1 MEPPARAAQDLTP
14 ERPSATSRLRITAYV
29 VILTAITF
37 TQAPG
42 RIVADTKFDL
52 SADPWAFLA
61 RALNMWDA
69 QGGFGQVQ
77 NQATGY
83 LWPMGPFYG
92 LGQLAHLPE
101 WVIQRL
107 WWALLLNLAFLGV
120 LTLARELRLGR
131 PWAQVAGA
139 AAYVLTPRVMTILG
153 ANSVELWPTAV
164 APWVLLAVIRA
175 SGTTTTK
182 DLVRWCA
189 IAALAVACAGG
200 VNATAVSAV
209 LVPGVVFLMTRTGVR
224 RFAVLGLW
232 GVLTVIAT
240 LWWTIPLV
248 LQGRYIPP
256 FLDYIETAAVT
267 ASTTGLLP
275 TLLGT
280 SDWVA
285 YADPI
290 YYPAGQSLHT
300 TPYLVLD
307 AAAVVAIGLAGL
319 AGLGRARRHPESRFL
334 IGCVLAGAVLVGIG
348 YTGALAGWGAE
359 ARQDLVD
366 GALAAVRNSHKYDA
380 VLRLGLAA
388 GVVLTVETILFRAG
402 LARAGTSDA
411 GTSGAGT
418 SGAGASGTK
427 AAEWLRKVF
436 VVAVVASLAG
446 LAVPWVRGQVPP
458 PGSIENVP
466 GFWTEA
472 ADYLSE
478 TDDGGVTLVA
488 PAARFGDYLWGSTH
502 DEVLQPYADSRWA
515 VRGVVPLAEPG
526 NVVWLDRVTEELE
539 RGTPSQDLAPM
550 LAKAGVTRLL
560 IRNDLHWGTTGAP
573 PPSLVH
579 ATLAG
584 SPGLTREASF
594 GSEFGNSTYHR
605 ENGTRVLVDGGLAG
619 EYAPIEIYEVDDAA
633 SGGTV
638 IPAKTT
644 VMGDPGEPA
653 SGAQAVLT
661 ADDTRTPD
669 ADDNDEKAD
678 VILTDGQRRRTT
690 IFSGVRAN
698 SSATRTAEEGVDS
711 DKPESFH
718 RYLEDQ
724 ERWQST
730 VVWRGVETVEASSS
744 AATPADVPVDR
755 GSAPS
760 AALDGDPDTA
770 WRTET
775 GWGRGPEGS
784 WLRVRFE
791 DEVDLGKVTIS
802 IPANAVG
809 VERLELVAG
818 AQMRKVYAPLPGEE
832 ATYDLTGFS
841 ARNLTVTARGA
852 TAESPWGISELDID
866 GVTPQRLVALPEPPA
881 DATIRKIR
889 LSRDNDRS
897 GCIEGQ
903 EDVLYCEPFLAHT
916 GDDGDDLDRLVTLT
930 RGQSFDVSGT
940 VSLRRDHA
948 YAEAAGSLAGV
959 DISAPSS
966 GDIARSAL
974 AMADGDDGTSWRA
987 PSTGEAAVTLGLPE
1001 KERIRSL
1008 RLVVEEA
1015 AAVSIPTEVEI
1026 TDLRRPKRTVT
1037 REVGEDG
1044 DVEVPSG
1051 WRTDRLRI
1059 RITETD
1065 AAYDQPSS
1073 MADATELPAGISELQ
1088 VNGEP
1093 LGDGR
1098 IRASC
1103 AEGPR
1108 IKVGDRLVRTSVQ
1121 ASLSDLLRGAEV
1133 PLAVCGSAPINLAV
1147 GENTLLAD
1155 PGPDD
1160 ALRIDSLELSSD
1172 AIAPAEPPV
1181 AVEVERDERDTAVSA
1196 TVPAAAYDRIL
1207 VLPQNIN
1214 PGATATL
1221 DGKVLQ
1227 AQRVD
1232 GWQQGWVVPAGA
1244 GGEVRLGFAPEETYR
1259 AGLLAGAAGAVLVLA
1274 LALATSWRRRG
1285 ATPTLE
1291 LFPTAASWRWYD
1303 AGVLAIVAG
1312 LLAGWWGALAAVV
1325 AWALPRLTGR
1335 SPGVVRLLA
1344 AGSGAALLAGA
1355 LVVEILPSV
1364 WDQTWDPPA
1373 WTAQALSLAA
1383 VVLAAAAA
1391 SAGPSA
1397 PAEGTARADRTARRL
1412 RNGRQPRSRI
1422 TRRSKKR

>member
-1 MEPPARAAQDLTP
+1 MEPPARHAQDL
-14 ERPSATSRLRITAYV
+14 RPDPPDPTSRLRITAYV
-29 VILTAITF
+29 AILTAITF

-52 SADPWAFLA
+52 SADPWAFLT
-61 RALNMWDA
+61 RALSMWDA
-69 QGGFGQVQ
+69 QGAFGQVQ
-77 NQATGY
+77 NQAIGY
-83 LWPMGPFYG
+83 VWPMGPFYG
-92 LGQLAHLPE
+92 LGQLAQLPE

-107 WWALLLNLAFLGV
+107 WWALLLNLAFFGV

-182 DLVRWCA
+182 DLLRWCA

-209 LVPGVVFLMTRTGVR
+209 LVPGIVFLLTRTGWR

-232 GVLTVIAT
+232 GALTVVAT

-285 YADPI
+285 YADPV

-300 TPYLVLD
+300 TPYLILD

-319 AGLGRARRHPESRFL
+319 AGLGRTRRHPESRFL

-388 GVVLTVETILFRAG
+388 GVVLTVETILFRSG
-402 LARAGTSDA
+402 LARADATSA
-411 GTSGAGT
+411 TEA
-418 SGAGASGTK
+418 APGTK

-466 GFWTEA
+466 GFWTDA

-478 TDDGGVTLVA
+478 TDDGGVTLVV

-502 DEVLQPYADSRWA
+502 DEVLQPYARSRWA

-539 RGTPSQDLAPM
+539 RGTPSAKLAPM

-560 IRNDLHWGTTGAP
+560 VRNDLHWGTTGAP

-579 ATLAG
+579 ATLDRSA
-584 SPGLTREASF
+584 GLTRTKTF
-594 GSEFGNSTYHR
+594 GSEFGNTTYHR

-619 EYAPIEIYEVDDAA
+619 EYAPIEIYDVEDARPGA
-633 SGGTV
+633 SL
-638 IPAKTT
+638 IPARTT

-653 SGAQAVLT
+653 SGASAVLT
-661 ADDTRTPD
+661 ADDTRSAGSAPE
-669 ADDNDEKAD
+669 EKAD

-698 SSATRTAEEGVDS
+698 SSSTRTAEEGVDS

-730 VVWRGVETVEASSS
+730 MVWRGVEAVEASSS
-744 AATPADVPVDR
+744 AATASEVPVDR
-755 GSAPS
+755 GEAPS
-760 AALDGDPDTA
+760 AAFDGAPSTS

-775 GWGRGPEGS
+775 GWGHAPEGA

-791 DEVDLGKVTIS
+791 HETDLGKVTVS
-802 IPANAVG
+802 IPKNVVG

-818 AQMRKVYAPLPGEE
+818 AQMRKVYAPQPGEE

-852 TAESPWGISELDID
+852 TAHGPWGISELDIE
-866 GVTPQRLVALPEPPA
+866 GVDPQRLVALPEPPA
-881 DATIRKIR
+881 DAAIRKIR
-889 LSRDNDRS
+889 LSRDADRN
-897 GCIEGQ
+897 GCIEAASAQGADQ
-903 EDVLYCEPFLAHT
+903 RGVLYCEPFLASA

-930 RGQSFDVSGT
+930 GAEAFGVAGT
-940 VSLRRDHA
+940 ASLRRDDA
-948 YAEAAGSLAGV
+948 YAAAAGALAGV
-959 DISAPSS
+959 DIDAPSS
-966 GDIARSAL
+966 GDIAQSAL

-987 PSTGEAAVTLGLPE
+987 PSTGEAAVTLQLPE
-1001 KERIRSL
+1001 RRRLRSL
-1008 RLVVEEA
+1008 QLEVGEA
-1015 AAVSIPTEVEI
+1015 APVSIPTEVEI
-1026 TDLRRPKRTVT
+1026 TDLRRPKRTIT
-1037 REVGEDG
+1037 REVDTDGE
-1044 DVEVPSG
+1044 VELPDG

-1059 RITETD
+1059 RITDAD

-1073 MADATELPAGISELQ
+1073 KADATEVPVGISELR
-1088 VNGEP
+1088 VDGEP

-1098 IRASC
+1098 LRASC
-1103 AEGPR
+1103 ADGPR
-1108 IKVGDRLVRTSVQ
+1108 IQVGDRTVRTSLR
-1121 ASLSDLLRGAEV
+1121 ASLSDLLRGAAV
-1133 PLAVCGSAPINLAV
+1133 PLQICGSDPVELTA
-1147 GENTLLAD
+1147 GENTLVAD
-1155 PGPDD
+1155 PGTDD
-1160 ALRIDSLELSSD
+1160 ALRVDSLELS
-1172 AIAPAEPPV
+1172 AQTIAPAEPPE
-1181 AVEVERDERDTAVSA
+1181 AVEVERDERDAAVSA
-1196 TVPAAAYDRIL
+1196 NVSATTYDRVL

-1221 DGKVLQ
+1221 DGTPLQ
-1227 AQRVD
+1227 PQRVD
-1232 GWQQGWVVPAGA
+1232 GWQQGWVVPAGD
-1244 GGEVRLGFAPEETYR
+1244 GGEVRLGFEPEHTYR
-1259 AGLLAGAAGAVLVLA
+1259 LGLLAGAGGAVLVLA
-1274 LALATSWRRRG
+1274 LALVTTWRRRST
-1285 ATPTLE
+1285 APRLE
-1291 LFPTAASWRWYD
+1291 LFPEAAPWRWYD
-1303 AGVLAIVAG
+1303 AGVLAVVAG

-1325 AWALPRLTGR
+1325 AWGLSRLTGGG
-1335 SPGVVRLLA
+1335 PGITRLLA

-1355 LVVEILPSV
+1355 LAVEILPAV
-1364 WDQTWDPPA
+1364 WDLPWHAPS

-1391 SAGPSA
+1391 SAGPRER
-1397 PAEGTARADRTARRL
+1397 AEETGSSLRRP
-1412 RNGRQPRSRI
+1412 RNGRQLRRRI
-1422 TRRSKKR
+1422 TRRSKKM

>member
-1 MEPPARAAQDLTP
+1 VEPPARAAQDLTP
-14 ERPSATSRLRITAYV
+14 EPPSATSPLRITAYV
-29 VILTAITF
+29 AILTAITF

-61 RALNMWDA
+61 RAMHMWDA
-69 QGGFGQVQ
+69 QGAFGQVQ
-77 NQATGY
+77 NQAIGY
-83 LWPMGPFYG
+83 LWPMGPIYG
-92 LGQLAHLPE
+92 LGQLAQLPE

-120 LTLARELRLGR
+120 LAVARELRLGR

-139 AAYVLTPRVMTILG
+139 AAYVLTPRAMTILG

-182 DLVRWCA
+182 DLLRWCA
-189 IAALAVACAGG
+189 LAALAVTCAGG
-200 VNATAVSAV
+200 VNATAVSAA
-209 LVPGVVFLMTRTGVR
+209 LVPGVIYLLTRTGAR
-224 RFAVLGLW
+224 RFAVLVLW
-232 GVLTVIAT
+232 GVLTILAT
-240 LWWTIPLV
+240 LWWTIPLL

-290 YYPAGQSLHT
+290 YYPAGQLLHA

-319 AGLGRARRHPESRFL
+319 AGVGRGRRHPESRFL

-348 YTGALAGWGAE
+348 YTGALSGWGAE
-359 ARQDLVD
+359 SRQDLVD

-402 LARAGTSDA
+402 LARA
-411 GTSGAGT
+411 SGA
-418 SGAGASGTK
+418 STK
-427 AAEWLRKVF
+427 AAQWLRTVF
-436 VVAVVASLAG
+436 VIAVVAALAG

-458 PGSIENVP
+458 PGSIEDVP
-466 GFWTEA
+466 GFWTDA
-472 ADYLSE
+472 ADHLSE
-478 TDDGGVTLVA
+478 NDDGGVTLVL

-539 RGTPSQDLAPM
+539 RGALSADLAPM

-560 IRNDLHWGTTGAP
+560 VRNDLHWGTTGAP

-579 ATLAG
+579 ATLDQ

-594 GSEFGNSTYHR
+594 GSEFGNTTYHR
-605 ENGTRVLVDGGLAG
+605 EKGTRVLVDGGLAG
-619 EYAPIEIYEVDDAA
+619 EYPPIEIYRVDDAA
-633 SGGTV
+633 PGATL
-638 IPAKTT
+638 IPARTT

-661 ADDTRTPD
+661 ADDNRSAVDGATER
-669 ADDNDEKAD
+669 AD

-698 SSATRTAEEGVDS
+698 SSSTRTVEEGVDS
-711 DKPESFH
+711 DQPQSFH

-730 VVWRGVETVEASSS
+730 MVWRGVEAVEASSS

-755 GSAPS
+755 GHAPS
-760 AALDGDPDTA
+760 AALDGDPDTE

-775 GWGRGPEGS
+775 GWGLEPEGA

-791 DEVDLGKVTIS
+791 DEIDLGKVTIRLPDDV
-802 IPANAVG
+802 IG

-841 ARNLTVTARGA
+841 ARNLTITARGA
-852 TAESPWGISELDID
+852 TAYGPWGISELDIE
-866 GVTPQRLVALPEPPA
+866 GVEAQRLVALPEPPQ

-889 LSRDNDRS
+889 LSRDTDRS
-897 GCIEGQ
+897 GCIDQAG
-903 EDVLYCEPFLAHT
+903 VLYCEPFLAGT
-916 GDDGDDLDRLVTLT
+916 GDDGDNLDRLVTLT
-930 RGQSFDVSGT
+930 RGQSFDVTGT

-948 YAEAAGSLAGV
+948 YAAAAADLAGI
-959 DISAPSS
+959 DITAPSR
-966 GDIARSAL
+966 GDIAQSAL

-987 PSTGEAAVTLGLPE
+987 PSTGPATVTVGLPE
-1001 KERIRSL
+1001 RQRIRSL
-1008 RLVVEEA
+1008 RLVVAEA
-1015 AAVSIPTEVEI
+1015 APVSIPTEVEI
-1026 TDLRRPKRTVT
+1026 TDLRRPRKRTVT
-1037 REVGEDG
+1037 REVDANG
-1044 DVEVPSG
+1044 DVAVPAG

-1065 AAYDQPSS
+1065 PAYDQPSS
-1073 MADATELPAGISELQ
+1073 LADATELPAGISELQ
-1088 VNGEP
+1088 VNGRP

-1098 IRASC
+1098 LRAGC
-1103 AEGPR
+1103 AEGPGIR
-1108 IKVGDRLVRTSVQ
+1108 VGDRLLRTSVNG
-1121 ASLSDLLRGAEV
+1121 SLSDLLRGREV
-1133 PLAVCGSAPINLAV
+1133 GVKVCGTAPLTLAA
-1147 GENTLLAD
+1147 GENTLFAS
-1155 PGPDD
+1155 PVG
-1160 ALRIDSLELSSD
+1160 ALRFDSLELSAD
-1172 AIAPAEPPV
+1172 VIADAEPPV
-1181 AVEVERDERDTAVSA
+1181 AVEVKRDERDAAVSA
-1196 TVPAAAYDRIL
+1196 TVSARTYDRVL

-1214 PGATATL
+1214 PGTTATL
-1221 DGKVLQ
+1221 DGTALR

-1232 GWQQGWVVPAGA
+1232 GWQQGWIVPAGA
-1244 GGEVRLGFAPEETYR
+1244 GGEVRFGFAPERTYR
-1259 AGLLAGAAGAVLVLA
+1259 AGLLAGAGGAVLVLA
-1274 LALATSWRRRG
+1274 LALVTSWRRRG
-1285 ATPTLE
+1285 TPPSLE
-1291 LFPTAASWRWYD
+1291 MFPEAAPWRWYD
-1303 AGVLAIVAG
+1303 LGLLALVAG

-1325 AWALPRLTGR
+1325 AWLLPRLTGR
-1335 SPGVVRLLA
+1335 RPGVVRLLGV
-1344 AGSGAALLAGA
+1344 GSGAALLAGA
-1355 LVVEILPSV
+1355 LAVEILPTT
-1364 WDQTWDPPA
+1364 WDLPWDPPA

-1383 VVLAAAAA
+1383 LVLVTASASAAPRSGDAAA
-1391 SAGPSA
+1391 
-1397 PAEGTARADRTARRL
+1397 RRDVPIPE
-1412 RNGRQPRSRI
+1412 GRQPRRRI
-1422 TRRSKKR
+1422 TLRSKRM

>member
-1 MEPPARAAQDLTP
+1 MEPPARAAQDVTP
-14 ERPSATSRLRITAYV
+14 GPVSPTPAASSSASATSKLRITAYV
-29 VILTAITF
+29 AILTAITF

-52 SADPWAFLA
+52 SADPWTFLA

-69 QGGFGQVQ
+69 QGAFGQVQ
-77 NQATGY
+77 NQAIGY

-92 LGQLAHLPE
+92 LGQLAQLPE
-101 WVIQRL
+101 WAIQRL

-120 LTLARELRLGR
+120 LAVARELQLGR

-153 ANSVELWPTAV
+153 ANSAELWPTAI

-189 IAALAVACAGG
+189 VAALAVACAGG

-209 LVPGVVFLMTRTGVR
+209 IVPGVVFLLTRTGAR
-224 RFAVLGLW
+224 RFAALVLW
-232 GVLTVIAT
+232 GVFTILAT

-267 ASTTGLLP
+267 SSTTGLLP

-285 YADPI
+285 YADPL
-290 YYPAGQSLHT
+290 YYPAGQSLHA
-300 TPYLVLD
+300 TPFLVLD

-319 AGLGRARRHPESRFL
+319 AGIGRARRHPETRFL

-388 GVVLTVETILFRAG
+388 GVVLAVETILFRAE
-402 LARAGTSDA
+402 LARASGTA
-411 GTSGAGT
+411 
-418 SGAGASGTK
+418 TK
-427 AAEWLRKVF
+427 AAQWLRTVF
-436 VVAVVASLAG
+436 VIAVVAALAG

-466 GFWTEA
+466 AFWTDA

-478 TDDGGVTLVA
+478 NDDGGVTLVV

-526 NVVWLDRVTEELE
+526 NVVWLDRVTEEIE
-539 RGTPSQDLAPM
+539 RGTPSADLAPM

-560 IRNDLHWGTTGAP
+560 VRNDLHWGTTGAP

-579 ATLAG
+579 ATLAQ

-594 GSEFGNSTYHR
+594 GTEFGNTTYHR
-605 ENGTRVLVDGGLAG
+605 EKGTRVLVDGGLAG
-619 EYAPIEIYEVDDAA
+619 EYPPIEIYEVDGATSD
-633 SGGTV
+633 GTL

-653 SGAQAVLT
+653 SGAPAVLT
-661 ADDTRTPD
+661 ADDTRSA
-669 ADDNDEKAD
+669 ADGSDERAD

-690 IFSGVRAN
+690 LFSGVRAN

-711 DKPESFH
+711 DQPESFH

-730 VVWRGVETVEASSS
+730 MVWRGVEAVEASSS
-744 AATPADVPVDR
+744 AATPEEVPVDR
-755 GSAPS
+755 GRAPS

-775 GWGRGPEGS
+775 GWDRTPEGA
-784 WLRVRFE
+784 WFRVRFE
-791 DEVDLGKVTIS
+791 DETDLGKVTITL
-802 IPANAVG
+802 PDNVVG

-818 AQMRKVYAPLPGEE
+818 AQMRKVYAPQPGEE

-841 ARNLTVTARGA
+841 ARNLTITARGA
-852 TAESPWGISELDID
+852 TAYGPWGISELDIE
-866 GVTPQRLVALPEPPA
+866 GVDAQRLVALPEPPE
-881 DATIRKIR
+881 DTTIRKIR
-889 LSRDNDRS
+889 LGRDTDRS
-897 GCIEGQ
+897 GCIDQGG
-903 EDVLYCEPFLAHT
+903 VLYCEPFLAAT
-916 GDDGDDLDRLVTLT
+916 GDDGDDLDRLITLT
-930 RGQSFDVSGT
+930 RGQSFDVTGT

-948 YAEAAGSLAGV
+948 YAAAAAALAGV
-959 DISAPSS
+959 DIAAPSS
-966 GDIARSAL
+966 GDIAQSAL

-987 PSTGEAAVTLGLPE
+987 PSTGPATVTLGLSE
-1001 KERIRSL
+1001 RQRIRSL
-1008 RLVVEEA
+1008 RLVVDEA
-1015 AAVSIPTEVEI
+1015 APVSIPTEVEI

-1037 REVGEDG
+1037 REVDSDG
-1044 DVEVPSG
+1044 DVAVPSG

-1073 MADATELPAGISELQ
+1073 MADATELPAGVSEVQ
-1088 VNGEP
+1088 VNGRP

-1098 IRASC
+1098 LRAGC
-1103 AEGPR
+1103 ADGPR
-1108 IKVGDRLVRTSVQ
+1108 IRVGERVLRTAVNG
-1121 ASLSDLLRGAEV
+1121 SLSDLLRGGEV
-1133 PLAVCGSAPINLAV
+1133 PLRVCGTAPINLAA

-1155 PGPDD
+1155 PVS
-1160 ALRIDSLELSSD
+1160 AMRVDSLELSAEVIAD
-1172 AIAPAEPPV
+1172 AESPE
-1181 AVEVERDERDTAVSA
+1181 AVEVERDERDAAVSA
-1196 TVPAAAYDRIL
+1196 TVSAEAYDRVL

-1214 PGATATL
+1214 TGATATL
-1221 DGKVLQ
+1221 DGKVLR

-1232 GWQQGWVVPAGA
+1232 GWQQGWIVPAGA
-1244 GGEVRLGFAPEETYR
+1244 GGEVRFGFAPEGTYR
-1259 AGLLAGAAGAVLVLA
+1259 AGLIAGAGGAALVLV

-1285 ATPTLE
+1285 TPPSLE
-1291 LFPTAASWRWYD
+1291 LFPVAAPWRWYD
-1303 AGVLAIVAG
+1303 GGLLVLVAG

-1325 AWALPRLTGR
+1325 AWLLPRLTGR
-1335 SPGVVRLLA
+1335 RPALVRLLA

-1355 LVVEILPSV
+1355 LAVEILPTA
-1364 WDQTWDPPA
+1364 WDLPWDPPA
-1373 WTAQALSLAA
+1373 WTAQALSLVAI
-1383 VVLAAAAA
+1383 VLVAAAA
-1391 SAGPSA
+1391 SVSPDSDAVSDAGSVS
-1397 PAEGTARADRTARRL
+1397 GSGSGRRFG
-1412 RNGRQPRSRI
+1412 RRQEGRQPRSRI
-1422 TRRSKKR
+1422 IRRSKKM

>member
-1 MEPPARAAQDLTP
+1 MEPPAGAPQDVTP
-14 ERPSATSRLRITAYV
+14 DPPSATSRLRIAAYV
-29 VILTAITF
+29 AILTAITF

-61 RALNMWDA
+61 RAMNMWDA
-69 QGGFGQVQ
+69 QGAFGQVQ
-77 NQATGY
+77 NQAIGY
-83 LWPMGPFYG
+83 LWPMGPFFG
-92 LGQLAHLPE
+92 LGQVAQLPE

-120 LTLARELRLGR
+120 LAVASELRLGR

-153 ANSVELWPTAV
+153 ANSVELWPTAI

-189 IAALAVACAGG
+189 VAAIAVACAGG

-209 LVPGVVFLMTRTGVR
+209 LVPGVIFLLTRTGAR
-224 RFAVLGLW
+224 RFAALALW
-232 GVLTVIAT
+232 GVLTILAT

-285 YADPI
+285 YADPL
-290 YYPAGQSLHT
+290 YYPAGQSLNA
-300 TPYLVLD
+300 TPYLILD

-319 AGLGRARRHPESRFL
+319 AGVGRARRQQSTSVRASLHPESRFL
-334 IGCVLAGAVLVGIG
+334 IGCVLAGVVLVGIG
-348 YTGALAGWGAE
+348 YTGPLAGWGAE

-388 GVVLTVETILFRAG
+388 GVVLTVETILHRAE
-402 LARAGTSDA
+402 LARASATS
-411 GTSGAGT
+411 
-418 SGAGASGTK
+418 TK
-427 AAEWLRKVF
+427 AAQWLRRVF
-436 VVAVVASLAG
+436 VIAVVASLAG

-466 GFWTEA
+466 GFWTDA

-478 TDDGGVTLVA
+478 NDDGGVTLVV

-539 RGTPSQDLAPM
+539 RGTPSADLAPM

-560 IRNDLHWGTTGAP
+560 VRNDLHWGTTGAP

-579 ATLAG
+579 ATLDQ

-594 GSEFGNSTYHR
+594 GTEFGNTTYHR
-605 ENGTRVLVDGGLAG
+605 EEGTRVLVDGGLAG
-619 EYAPIEIYEVDDAA
+619 EYPPIEIYEVDDAT
-633 SGGTV
+633 SGATL
-638 IPAKTT
+638 IPARTT

-661 ADDTRTPD
+661 PDDTRT
-669 ADDNDEKAD
+669 DDEGAEEPTD

-690 IFSGVRAN
+690 LFSGVRAN
-698 SSATRTAEEGVDS
+698 SSSTRTAEEGVDS

-730 VVWRGVETVEASSS
+730 VVWRGVEAVEASSS
-744 AATPADVPVDR
+744 AATPEELPVDR
-755 GSAPS
+755 GAAPS
-760 AALDGDPDTA
+760 AAMDGDPGTA
-770 WRTET
+770 WRTEA
-775 GWGRGPEGS
+775 GWGHSPEGA

-791 DEVDLGKVTIS
+791 NEVDLGKVTIAL
-802 IPANAVG
+802 PANVIG

-818 AQMRKVYAPLPGEE
+818 AQMRKVYAPQPGAE

-841 ARNLTVTARGA
+841 ARNLTITARGA
-852 TAESPWGISELDID
+852 TAYGAWGISELSIEH
-866 GVTPQRLVALPEPPA
+866 VTPQRLVALPKPPS

-889 LSRDNDRS
+889 LGRDTDRS
-897 GCIEGQ
+897 GCIDQGG
-903 EDVLYCEPFLAHT
+903 VLYCEPFLAAT

-930 RGQSFDVSGT
+930 RAQTFNVTGT

-948 YAEAAGSLAGV
+948 YAAAAGLAGV
-959 DISAPSS
+959 DITAPSS
-966 GDIARSAL
+966 GDIAQSAL
-974 AMADGDDGTSWRA
+974 AMVDGDQGTSWRA
-987 PSTGEAAVTLGLPE
+987 PSTDPAAVTLTLPE
-1001 KERIRSL
+1001 RQRVRSL
-1008 RLVVEEA
+1008 RLLVNEA
-1015 AAVSIPTEVEI
+1015 APVSIPTEVEI
-1026 TDLRRPKRTVT
+1026 TDLRRPKKRTVT
-1037 REVGEDG
+1037 RHVGEDG
-1044 DVEVPSG
+1044 AVAVPKG

-1059 RITETD
+1059 RITATD

-1073 MADATELPAGISELQ
+1073 RADATELPAGISELQ
-1088 VNGEP
+1088 VNGRP

-1098 IRASC
+1098 LRAGC
-1103 AEGPR
+1103 AAGPR
-1108 IKVGDRLVRTSVQ
+1108 VQVGDRLLRTSVNG
-1121 ASLSDLLRGAEV
+1121 SLADLLRGGEV
-1133 PLAVCGSAPINLAV
+1133 PLKVCDRAPLTLAA

-1155 PGPDD
+1155 PV
-1160 ALRIDSLELSSD
+1160 ASLRVDSLELSAD
-1172 AIAPAEPPV
+1172 VIADAEPPE
-1181 AVEVERDERDTAVSA
+1181 AVEVERDPRDAAVSA
-1196 TVPAAAYDRIL
+1196 SVSPEAYDRVL

-1221 DGKVLQ
+1221 DGKALR

-1232 GWQQGWVVPAGA
+1232 GWQQGWIVPAGT
-1244 GGEVRLGFAPEETYR
+1244 GGEVRFGFAPESTYR
-1259 AGLLAGAAGAVLVLA
+1259 AGLLAGAGGAALVLA
-1274 LALATSWRRRG
+1274 LALVTSWRRRG
-1285 ATPTLE
+1285 TPPSLE
-1291 LFPTAASWRWYD
+1291 LFPEAAPWRWYD
-1303 AGVLAIVAG
+1303 AGVLVLVAG

-1325 AWALPRLTGR
+1325 AWLLPRLTGR
-1335 SPGVVRLLA
+1335 RPDVIRLLA

-1355 LVVEILPSV
+1355 LVVEILPTA
-1364 WDQTWDPPA
+1364 WDLPWDPPA
-1373 WTAQALSLAA
+1373 WTAQALSLVA

-1391 SAGPSA
+1391 SAA
-1397 PAEGTARADRTARRL
+1397 PRSTAGSGTDGRDRRSPE
-1412 RNGRQPRSRI
+1412 GRQPRSRI
-1422 TRRSKKR
+1422 TLRSKKR

>member
-1 MEPPARAAQDLTP
+1 MEPPARAAQDVS
-14 ERPSATSRLRITAYV
+14 PSATSPLRISAYV
-29 VILTAITF
+29 AILTAITF

-52 SADPWAFLA
+52 SADPWAFLS
-61 RALNMWDA
+61 RALHMWDA
-69 QGGFGQVQ
+69 QGAFGQVQ
-77 NQATGY
+77 NQAIGY
-83 LWPMGPFYG
+83 VWPMGPFYG
-92 LGQLAHLPE
+92 LGQLAQLPE

-120 LTLARELRLGR
+120 LLVARELQLGR

-182 DLVRWCA
+182 DLLRWCA
-189 IAALAVACAGG
+189 LAALAVACAGG

-209 LVPGVVFLMTRTGVR
+209 LVPGVVFLLTRTGMR
-224 RFAVLGLW
+224 RFAVLVLW
-232 GVLTVIAT
+232 GLFTVLAT

-290 YYPAGQSLHT
+290 YYPAGQSLHA

-319 AGLGRARRHPESRFL
+319 AGVGRARRHPESRFL
-334 IGCVLAGAVLVGIG
+334 IGCVLAGVVLVGIG

-388 GVVLTVETILFRAG
+388 GVVLAVETILFRAG
-402 LARAGTSDA
+402 LARASGTS
-411 GTSGAGT
+411 
-418 SGAGASGTK
+418 TK
-427 AAEWLRKVF
+427 AAQWLRTVF
-436 VVAVVASLAG
+436 VIAVAAALAG

-466 GFWTEA
+466 GFWTDA
-472 ADYLSE
+472 ADHLSE
-478 TDDGGVTLVA
+478 NDDGGVTLVV

-539 RGTPSQDLAPM
+539 RGTPSADLAPM

-560 IRNDLHWGTTGAP
+560 VRNDLHWGTTGAP

-579 ATLAG
+579 ATLDQ
-584 SPGLTREASF
+584 SPGLTREARF
-594 GSEFGNSTYHR
+594 GADFGNTTFHR
-605 ENGTRVLVDGGLAG
+605 EDGTRVLVDGGLAG
-619 EYAPIEIYEVDDAA
+619 EYPPIEIYRVDDAPP
-633 SGGTV
+633 GGTL
-638 IPAKTT
+638 IPARTT

-661 ADDTRTPD
+661 ADDVRSKED
-669 ADDNDEKAD
+669 AAGERPD

-698 SSATRTAEEGVDS
+698 SSSTRTAEEGVDS
-711 DKPESFH
+711 DQPESFH
-718 RYLEDQ
+718 RYLRNQ

-730 VVWRGVETVEASSS
+730 MVWRGVEAVEASSS
-744 AATPADVPVDR
+744 AATPSDVPVDR
-755 GSAPS
+755 GRAPS
-760 AALDGDPDTA
+760 AALDGDLDTA

-775 GWGRGPEGS
+775 GWGLSPEGA

-791 DEVDLGKVTIS
+791 DEIDLGRVTIRL
-802 IPANAVG
+802 PDNVVG

-818 AQMRKVYAPLPGEE
+818 AQMRKVYAPQPGAE

-841 ARNLTVTARGA
+841 ARNLTITARGA
-852 TAESPWGISELDID
+852 TAYGPWGISELDIE
-866 GVTPQRLVALPEPPA
+866 GVEAQRLVALPQPPK
-881 DATIRKIR
+881 DSTIRKIR
-889 LSRDNDRS
+889 LSRDTDRS
-897 GCIEGQ
+897 GCIDQ
-903 EDVLYCEPFLAHT
+903 DRVLYCEPFLADT
-916 GDDGDDLDRLVTLT
+916 GDDGDSLDRLVTLT
-930 RGQSFDVSGT
+930 RGQSFRVTGT

-948 YAEAAGSLAGV
+948 YAEAAAALTGV
-959 DISAPSS
+959 DITAPSR
-966 GDIARSAL
+966 GDIAQSAL
-974 AMADGDDGTSWRA
+974 AMADGDEGTSWRA
-987 PSTGEAAVTLGLPE
+987 PSTDPAAVTLRLPE
-1001 KERIRSL
+1001 RQRIRSL
-1008 RLVVEEA
+1008 RLLVNEA
-1015 AAVSIPTEVEI
+1015 APVSIPTEVEI

-1044 DVEVPSG
+1044 DVAVPAG

-1065 AAYDQPSS
+1065 PAYDQPSS
-1073 MADATELPAGISELQ
+1073 LADATELPAGISELQ
-1088 VNGEP
+1088 VNGRA

-1098 IRASC
+1098 LRAGC
-1103 AEGPR
+1103 ADGPR
-1108 IKVGDRLVRTSVQ
+1108 IRVGDRTLRTSVNG
-1121 ASLSDLLRGAEV
+1121 SLADLLRGGEAS
-1133 PLAVCGSAPINLAV
+1133 LRVCDTAPIALAA

-1155 PGPDD
+1155 PAPIASGSASAGG
-1160 ALRIDSLELSSD
+1160 ALRFDSLELS
-1172 AIAPAEPPV
+1172 AEVIADAEPPV
-1181 AVEVERDERDTAVSA
+1181 AVEVERDERDAAVSA
-1196 TVPAAAYDRIL
+1196 TVSAETYDRVL

-1214 PGATATL
+1214 TGATATL
-1221 DGKVLQ
+1221 DGKPLR

-1232 GWQQGWVVPAGA
+1232 GWQQGWILPAGA
-1244 GGEVRLGFAPEETYR
+1244 EGEVRFGFAPEGTYR
-1259 AGLLAGAAGAVLVLA
+1259 AGLLAGAGGAALVLA
-1274 LALATSWRRRG
+1274 LALVTSWRRRG
-1285 ATPTLE
+1285 TPPSLE
-1291 LFPTAASWRWYD
+1291 LFPVAAPWRWYD
-1303 AGVLAIVAG
+1303 GGLLVLVAG

-1325 AWALPRLTGR
+1325 AWLLPRVTGR
-1335 SPGVVRLLA
+1335 RPAAVRLLA
-1344 AGSGAALLAGA
+1344 IGSGAALLAGA
-1355 LVVEILPSV
+1355 LAVEILPT
-1364 WDQTWDPPA
+1364 TWDLPWAPPA
-1373 WTAQALSLAA
+1373 WTAQALSLVA
-1383 VVLAAAAA
+1383 VVLVAASA
-1391 SAGPSA
+1391 SAGPRSEETTLREGLSA
-1397 PAEGTARADRTARRL
+1397 G
-1412 RNGRQPRSRI
+1412 GRQLRSRI
-1422 TRRSKKR
+1422 TRRSNKP

>member
-1 MEPPARAAQDLTP
+1 MTQGPTVGEPVVEPIP
-14 ERPSATSRLRITAYV
+14 EPTVEPIASPPPSATSKLRVAAYV
-29 VILTAITF
+29 AILTAITF

-61 RALNMWDA
+61 RALRMWDA
-69 QGGFGQVQ
+69 QGAFGQVQ
-77 NQATGY
+77 NQAIGY

-92 LGQLAHLPE
+92 LGKLATLPE

-107 WWALLLNLAFLGV
+107 WWALLLNLAFLGI
-120 LTLARELRLGR
+120 LLLARELRLGR

-182 DLVRWCA
+182 DLLRWCA
-189 IAALAVACAGG
+189 VAALAVACAGG

-209 LVPGVVFLMTRTGVR
+209 LVPGVVFLLTRTGAR
-224 RFAVLGLW
+224 RFAVLVLW
-232 GVLTVIAT
+232 GAMTILAT
-240 LWWTIPLV
+240 LWWTIPLL

-267 ASTTGLLP
+267 SSTTGLLP

-290 YYPAGQSLHT
+290 YYPAGQSLHA

-319 AGLGRARRHPESRFL
+319 AGLGRARKHPESRFL

-359 ARQDLVD
+359 SRQDLVD

-380 VLRLGLAA
+380 VLRIGLAA
-388 GVVLTVETILFRAG
+388 GVVLTVETILFRAE
-402 LARAGTSDA
+402 LARRAAATS
-411 GTSGAGT
+411 
-418 SGAGASGTK
+418 K
-427 AAEWLRKVF
+427 AAQWLRTVF
-436 VVAVVASLAG
+436 VIAVVASLAG

-466 GFWTEA
+466 SFWTEA

-478 TDDGGVTLVA
+478 NDDGGVTLVV

-539 RGTPSQDLAPM
+539 RGGPSSDLAPM

-560 IRNDLHWGTTGAP
+560 VRNDLHWGTTGAP

-579 ATLAG
+579 STLDQ
-584 SPGLTREASF
+584 SPGLTREKRF
-594 GSEFGNSTYHR
+594 GDDFGNTTYHR
-605 ENGTRVLVDGGLAG
+605 EKGTRVLVDGGLAG
-619 EYAPIEIYEVDDAA
+619 EYPPIEIYEVDDAT
-633 SGGTV
+633 SGATL
-638 IPAKTT
+638 IPARTT

-653 SGAQAVLT
+653 SGAPAVLT
-661 ADDTRTPD
+661 ADDTRAEDGGAERT
-669 ADDNDEKAD
+669 D

-690 IFSGVRAN
+690 LFSGVREN
-698 SSATRTAEEGVDS
+698 TSATRTAEQGVDS
-711 DKPESFH
+711 DKPENFH

-730 VVWRGVETVEASSS
+730 LVWRGVEAVEASSS
-744 AATPADVPVDR
+744 AAMPSDLPVDR
-755 GSAPS
+755 GRAPS
-760 AALDGDPDTA
+760 AALDGDPETE

-775 GWGRGPEGS
+775 GWGRSPEGA
-784 WLRVRFE
+784 WFRVRFE

-802 IPANAVG
+802 IPANVIG

-818 AQMRKVYAPLPGEE
+818 AQMRKVYAPQPGEE

-841 ARNLTVTARGA
+841 ARNLTITARGA
-852 TAESPWGISELDID
+852 ATYGPWGISELEIE
-866 GVTPQRLVALPEPPA
+866 GVEPQRMVALPEPPE

-889 LSRDNDRS
+889 LSRDADRN
-897 GCIEGQ
+897 GCIDQSG
-903 EDVLYCEPFLAHT
+903 VLYCEPFLADH

-930 RGQSFDVSGT
+930 RGQSFGITGT

-948 YAEAAGSLAGV
+948 YATAAAKLAGV
-959 DISAPSS
+959 DITAPSR
-966 GDIARSAL
+966 GDIAQSAL
-974 AMADGDDGTSWRA
+974 AMVDRDEGTSWRA
-987 PSTGEAAVTLGLPE
+987 PTTGEAAVTLRLPE
-1001 KERIRSL
+1001 RQRVRSL
-1008 RLVVEEA
+1008 QLLVNEA
-1015 AAVSIPTEVEI
+1015 AAVSAPTEVEV
-1026 TDLRRPKRTVT
+1026 TDLRRPKKRSVT
-1037 REVGEDG
+1037 RKVGEDG
-1044 DVEVPSG
+1044 TVELPRA
-1051 WRTDRLRI
+1051 WRTDRLKI
-1059 RITETD
+1059 LVTETD

-1073 MADATELPAGISELQ
+1073 LADASEVPVGITELRI
-1088 VNGEP
+1088 NDRP
-1093 LGDGR
+1093 LGKGR
-1098 IRASC
+1098 LEAGC
-1103 AEGPR
+1103 ADGPR
-1108 IKVGDRLVRTSVQ
+1108 IEVGDRQVRTSVSG
-1121 ASLSDLLRGAEV
+1121 SLSDLLRGV
-1133 PLAVCGSAPINLAV
+1133 DVHLKVCDKDPVELEP
-1147 GENTLLAD
+1147 GENTLLAQ
-1155 PGPDD
+1155 PGT
-1160 ALRIDSLELSSD
+1160 ALRVDSLELSAD
-1172 AIAPAEPPV
+1172 VIPDAEPPV
-1181 AVEVERDERDTAVSA
+1181 PVSVERDDRDAAVSA
-1196 TVPAAAYDRIL
+1196 TVSAEPYDRVL

-1221 DGKVLQ
+1221 DGETLR

-1232 GWQQGWVVPAGA
+1232 GWQQGWIVPAGA
-1244 GGEVRLGFAPEETYR
+1244 SGEVRFGFAPDGAYR
-1259 AGLLAGAAGAVLVLA
+1259 AGLIAGGIGAAIVLA
-1274 LALATSWRRRG
+1274 LALVTSWRRRG
-1285 ATPTLE
+1285 TPPSLE
-1291 LFPTAASWRWYD
+1291 LFPVAAPWRWYD
-1303 AGVLAIVAG
+1303 LGVLTLVAG
-1312 LLAGWWGALAAVV
+1312 LLAGWWGALASV
-1325 AWALPRLTGR
+1325 AAWLLPRVTGR
-1335 SPGVVRLLA
+1335 SPAVVRLLA
-1344 AGSGAALLAGA
+1344 TGSGAALLAGA
-1355 LVVEILPSV
+1355 LAVEILPTA
-1364 WDQTWDPPA
+1364 WEMPWDPPA
-1373 WTAQALSLAA
+1373 WTAQALSLLAL
-1383 VVLAAAAA
+1383 VLVAAAA
-1391 SAGPSA
+1391 SAEP
-1397 PAEGTARADRTARRL
+1397 RL
-1412 RNGRQPRSRI
+1412 RLSVGWRDEAPLTGRQPRRRI
-1422 TRRSKKR
+1422 TRRSRRK

>member
-1 MEPPARAAQDLTP
+1 MTPDPSSAIPAASGSA
-14 ERPSATSRLRITAYV
+14 SATSRLRITAYV
-29 VILTAITF
+29 AILTAITF

-52 SADPWAFLA
+52 SADPWAFLG
-61 RALNMWDA
+61 RAMTMWDA
-69 QGGFGQVQ
+69 QGAFGQVQ
-77 NQATGY
+77 NQAIGY

-92 LGQLAHLPE
+92 LGQLAQLPE

-120 LTLARELRLGR
+120 LAVASELRLGR

-189 IAALAVACAGG
+189 VAALAVACAGG

-209 LVPGVVFLMTRTGVR
+209 LVPGVIFLLTRTGLR
-224 RFAVLGLW
+224 RFAALALW
-232 GVLTVIAT
+232 GVFTILAT

-285 YADPI
+285 YADPL
-290 YYPAGQSLHT
+290 YYPAGESLHA
-300 TPYLVLD
+300 TPYLILD

-319 AGLGRARRHPESRFL
+319 AGVGRGRRHPESRFL
-334 IGCVLAGAVLVGIG
+334 IGCVLAGVVLVGIG

-388 GVVLTVETILFRAG
+388 GVVLTVETILHRVE
-402 LARAGTSDA
+402 LARASTASTNATSA
-411 GTSGAGT
+411 R
-418 SGAGASGTK
+418 
-427 AAEWLRKVF
+427 AAQWLRRVF
-436 VVAVVASLAG
+436 VIAVVASLAG

-466 GFWTEA
+466 GFWTDA

-478 TDDGGVTLVA
+478 NDDGGVTLVV

-539 RGTPSQDLAPM
+539 RGTPSADLAPM

-560 IRNDLHWGTTGAP
+560 VRNDLHWGTTGAP

-579 ATLAG
+579 ATLDQ
-584 SPGLTREASF
+584 SPGLSREASF
-594 GSEFGNSTYHR
+594 GTEFGNTTFHR
-605 ENGTRVLVDGGLAG
+605 EQGTRVLVDGGLAG
-619 EYAPIEIYEVDDAA
+619 EYPPIEIYEVDDAA
-633 SGGTV
+633 SGATL
-638 IPAKTT
+638 IPARTT

-661 ADDTRTPD
+661 PDDTRADED
-669 ADDNDEKAD
+669 AEEPAD

-690 IFSGVRAN
+690 LFSGVRAN
-698 SSATRTAEEGVDS
+698 SSSTRTTEEGVDS

-730 VVWRGVETVEASSS
+730 VVWRGVEAVEASSS
-744 AATPADVPVDR
+744 AATPEEVPVDR
-755 GSAPS
+755 GAAPS
-760 AALDGDPDTA
+760 AALDGDPGTA
-770 WRTET
+770 WRTEG
-775 GWGRGPEGS
+775 GWGHSPEGA

-791 DEVDLGKVTIS
+791 DEVDLGKVTITLPKNV
-802 IPANAVG
+802 IG

-841 ARNLTVTARGA
+841 ARNLTITARGA
-852 TAESPWGISELDID
+852 TGYGPWGISELDID
-866 GVTPQRLVALPEPPA
+866 GVDAQRLVALPKPPG

-889 LSRDNDRS
+889 LGRDTDRS
-897 GCIEGQ
+897 GCINQGG
-903 EDVLYCEPFLAHT
+903 VLYCEPFLAAG
-916 GDDGDDLDRLVTLT
+916 GDDGDHLDRLVTLT
-930 RGQSFDVSGT
+930 REESFGVTGT

-948 YAEAAGSLAGV
+948 YAAAAADLAGV
-959 DISAPSS
+959 DITAPSS
-966 GDIARSAL
+966 GDIAQSAL
-974 AMADGDDGTSWRA
+974 AMIDGDQGTSWRA
-987 PSTGEAAVTLGLPE
+987 PSTGPAAVTLVLPE
-1001 KERIRSL
+1001 RQRIKSL
-1008 RLVVEEA
+1008 RLLVNEA

-1026 TDLRRPKRTVT
+1026 TDLRRPKKRTVT
-1037 REVGEDG
+1037 RHVGDDG
-1044 DVEVPSG
+1044 KVAVPAG

-1073 MADATELPAGISELQ
+1073 RADAKELPVGVSELQ
-1088 VNGEP
+1088 VNGRA

-1098 IRASC
+1098 LRAGC
-1103 AEGPR
+1103 AAGPR
-1108 IKVGDRLVRTSVQ
+1108 IQVGDRLLRTSVNG
-1121 ASLSDLLRGAEV
+1121 SLADLLRGGEV
-1133 PLAVCGSAPINLAV
+1133 PLKVCGTSPLTLAA

-1155 PGPDD
+1155 PVG
-1160 ALRIDSLELSSD
+1160 ALRVDSLELSSD
-1172 AIAPAEPPV
+1172 VIAAAEPPE
-1181 AVEVERDERDTAVSA
+1181 AVEVERNDRDAAVSA
-1196 TVPAAAYDRIL
+1196 SVSAETYDRVL

-1221 DGKVLQ
+1221 DGKALR

-1232 GWQQGWVVPAGA
+1232 GWQQGWIVPAGA
-1244 GGEVRLGFAPEETYR
+1244 GGEVHFGFAPEGTYR
-1259 AGLLAGAAGAVLVLA
+1259 AGLLAGAGGAALVLVLA
-1274 LALATSWRRRG
+1274 LVTSWRRRG
-1285 ATPTLE
+1285 TPPSLE
-1291 LFPTAASWRWYD
+1291 LFPEAAPWRWYD
-1303 AGVLAIVAG
+1303 AGVLVLVAG

-1325 AWALPRLTGR
+1325 AWLLPRLTGR
-1335 SPGVVRLLA
+1335 RPDLVRLLA

-1355 LVVEILPSV
+1355 LAVEILPTA
-1364 WDQTWDPPA
+1364 WDLPWDPPA
-1373 WTAQALSLAA
+1373 WAAQALSLVA

-1391 SAGPSA
+1391 SAGPRPATGSA
-1397 PAEGTARADRTARRL
+1397 ADSAAGSVTTTVRRNG
-1412 RNGRQPRSRI
+1412 RRPEGRQPRRRI
-1422 TRRSKKR
+1422 TLRSKKR

>member
-1 MEPPARAAQDLTP
+1 MEPPARAAQDVTP
-14 ERPSATSRLRITAYV
+14 DPPSATSRLRIAAYV
-29 VILTAITF
+29 AILTAITF

-69 QGGFGQVQ
+69 QGAFGQVQ
-77 NQATGY
+77 NQAIGY

-92 LGQLAHLPE
+92 LGQLAQLPE

-120 LTLARELRLGR
+120 LMVARELQLGR

-153 ANSVELWPTAV
+153 ANSAELWPTAI

-189 IAALAVACAGG
+189 VAALAVACAGG

-209 LVPGVVFLMTRTGVR
+209 IVPGVVFLLTRTGAR
-224 RFAVLGLW
+224 RFAALALW
-232 GVLTVIAT
+232 GVFTILAT

-267 ASTTGLLP
+267 SSTTGLLP

-285 YADPI
+285 YADPL
-290 YYPAGQSLHT
+290 YYPAGESLHA
-300 TPYLVLD
+300 TPFLVLD

-319 AGLGRARRHPESRFL
+319 AGVGRARRHPETRFL

-388 GVVLTVETILFRAG
+388 GVVLTVETILFRAE
-402 LARAGTSDA
+402 LARA
-411 GTSGAGT
+411 
-418 SGAGASGTK
+418 SGTARK
-427 AAEWLRKVF
+427 AAQWLRTVF
-436 VVAVVASLAG
+436 VIAVVAALAG

-466 GFWTEA
+466 TFWTDA

-478 TDDGGVTLVA
+478 NDDGGVTLVV

-502 DEVLQPYADSRWA
+502 DEVLQPHADSRWA

-526 NVVWLDRVTEELE
+526 NVVWLDRVTEEIE
-539 RGTPSQDLAPM
+539 RGIPSADLAPM

-560 IRNDLHWGTTGAP
+560 VRNDLHWGTTGAP

-579 ATLAG
+579 ATLAQ

-594 GSEFGNSTYHR
+594 GTEFGNTTYHR
-605 ENGTRVLVDGGLAG
+605 EKGTRVLVDGGLAG
-619 EYAPIEIYEVDDAA
+619 EYPPIEIYEVDDAT
-633 SGGTV
+633 SDGTL

-653 SGAQAVLT
+653 SGAPAVLT
-661 ADDTRTPD
+661 ADDTRSA
-669 ADDNDEKAD
+669 ADGSGEGAD

-690 IFSGVRAN
+690 LFAGVRAN

-711 DKPESFH
+711 DQPESFH
-718 RYLEDQ
+718 RYLENQ

-730 VVWRGVETVEASSS
+730 MVWRGVEAVEASSS
-744 AATPADVPVDR
+744 AATPEEVPVDR
-755 GSAPS
+755 GRAPS

-770 WRTET
+770 WHTET
-775 GWGRGPEGS
+775 GWDHDPEGS

-791 DEVDLGKVTIS
+791 DETDLGKVTIT
-802 IPANAVG
+802 IPANVVG

-818 AQMRKVYAPLPGEE
+818 AQMRKVYAPQPGEE

-841 ARNLTVTARGA
+841 ARNLTITARGA
-852 TAESPWGISELDID
+852 TAYGPWGISELDIE
-866 GVTPQRLVALPEPPA
+866 GVDAQRLVALPEPPE
-881 DATIRKIR
+881 DTTIRKIR
-889 LSRDNDRS
+889 LGRDADRS
-897 GCIEGQ
+897 GCIDQGG
-903 EDVLYCEPFLAHT
+903 VLYCEPFLAAT
-916 GDDGDDLDRLVTLT
+916 GDDGDDLDRLITLT
-930 RGQSFDVSGT
+930 RGQSFDVTGS

-948 YAEAAGSLAGV
+948 YAAAAAALAGV
-959 DISAPSS
+959 DITAPSR
-966 GDIARSAL
+966 GDIAQSAL
-974 AMADGDDGTSWRA
+974 AMADGDEGTSWRA
-987 PSTGEAAVTLGLPE
+987 PSTGPATVTVGLPE
-1001 KERIRSL
+1001 RQRIRSL
-1008 RLVVEEA
+1008 RLMVNKA
-1015 AAVSIPTEVEI
+1015 APVSIPTEVEI

-1037 REVGEDG
+1037 REVDSDG
-1044 DVEVPSG
+1044 DIEVPSG

-1073 MADATELPAGISELQ
+1073 MADASELPAGISEVE
-1088 VNGEP
+1088 VNGRP
-1093 LGDGR
+1093 LGDGTL
-1098 IRASC
+1098 RAGC
-1103 AEGPR
+1103 ADGPR
-1108 IKVGDRLVRTSVQ
+1108 IRVGERVLRTAVNG
-1121 ASLSDLLRGAEV
+1121 SLSALLRGGEL
-1133 PLAVCGSAPINLAV
+1133 PLRVCGTAPINLAA

-1155 PGPDD
+1155 PVD
-1160 ALRIDSLELSSD
+1160 ALRVDSLELSAEVIAD
-1172 AIAPAEPPV
+1172 AESPEV
-1181 AVEVERDERDTAVSA
+1181 VEVERDERDAAVSA
-1196 TVPAAAYDRIL
+1196 TVSAEAYDRVL

-1214 PGATATL
+1214 TGATATL
-1221 DGKVLQ
+1221 DGKVLR

-1232 GWQQGWVVPAGA
+1232 GWQQGWIVPAGA
-1244 GGEVRLGFAPEETYR
+1244 GGEVRFGFAPEATYR
-1259 AGLLAGAAGAVLVLA
+1259 AGLIAGAGGAALVLA
-1274 LALATSWRRRG
+1274 LALVTSWRRRG
-1285 ATPTLE
+1285 TPPSLE
-1291 LFPTAASWRWYD
+1291 LFPVAAPWRWYD
-1303 AGVLAIVAG
+1303 AGLLVLVAG

-1325 AWALPRLTGR
+1325 AWLLPRLTGR
-1335 SPGVVRLLA
+1335 RPVVVRLLA

-1355 LVVEILPSV
+1355 LAVEILPTA
-1364 WDQTWDPPA
+1364 WDLPWDPPA
-1373 WTAQALSLAA
+1373 WTAQALSLVAI
-1383 VVLAAAAA
+1383 VLVAAAA
-1391 SAGPSA
+1391 SVSPGSDAASGS
-1397 PAEGTARADRTARRL
+1397 GSDRRFGRRPE
-1412 RNGRQPRSRI
+1412 GRQPRSRI
-1422 TRRSKKR
+1422 TLRSKRM

>member
-1 MEPPARAAQDLTP
+1 MEPPARAAQELS
-14 ERPSATSRLRITAYV
+14 RPSPTSPLRIAAYV
-29 VILTAITF
+29 AILTAITF

-69 QGGFGQVQ
+69 QGAFGQVQ
-77 NQATGY
+77 NQAIGY
-83 LWPMGPFYG
+83 LWPMGPFFG
-92 LGQLAHLPE
+92 LGQLAQLPE

-120 LTLARELRLGR
+120 LAVARELQLGR

-153 ANSVELWPTAV
+153 ANSAELWPTAI

-182 DLVRWCA
+182 DLLRWCA
-189 IAALAVACAGG
+189 LAALAVACAGG

-209 LVPGVVFLMTRTGVR
+209 LVPGVIFLLTRAGAR
-224 RFAVLGLW
+224 RFAALALW
-232 GVLTVIAT
+232 GVFTILAT

-248 LQGRYIPP
+248 LQGRYSPP

-290 YYPAGQSLHT
+290 YYPAGQSLHA

-319 AGLGRARRHPESRFL
+319 AGVGRARRHPESRFL

-388 GVVLTVETILFRAG
+388 GVVLTVETIHFRAE
-402 LARAGTSDA
+402 LARASGTA
-411 GTSGAGT
+411 
-418 SGAGASGTK
+418 TK
-427 AAEWLRKVF
+427 AAQWLRRVF
-436 VVAVVASLAG
+436 VIAVVAALAG

-458 PGSIENVP
+458 PGSVEDVP
-466 GFWTEA
+466 SFWTDA

-478 TDDGGVTLVA
+478 NDDGGVTLVV

-502 DEVLQPYADSRWA
+502 DEVLQPYADFRWA

-526 NVVWLDRVTEELE
+526 NVVWLDRVTEEIE
-539 RGTPSQDLAPM
+539 RGTPSADLAPM

-560 IRNDLHWGTTGAP
+560 VRNDLHWGTTGAP

-579 ATLAG
+579 ATLDQ
-584 SPGLTREASF
+584 SPGLTRETSF
-594 GSEFGNSTYHR
+594 GTEFGNTTYHR
-605 ENGTRVLVDGGLAG
+605 EKGTRVLVDGGLAG
-619 EYAPIEIYEVDDAA
+619 EYPPIEIYEVDDATSDA
-633 SGGTV
+633 TL

-653 SGAQAVLT
+653 SGAPAVLT
-661 ADDTRTPD
+661 ADDTRST
-669 ADDNDEKAD
+669 ADGAAERSD

-690 IFSGVRAN
+690 LFSGVRAN

-711 DKPESFH
+711 DQPESFH

-730 VVWRGVETVEASSS
+730 VVWRGVEAVEASSS
-744 AATPADVPVDR
+744 EATPEEVPVHR
-755 GSAPS
+755 GGAPS

-775 GWGRGPEGS
+775 GWDHRPEGS

-791 DEVDLGKVTIS
+791 DEIDLGKVTIT
-802 IPANAVG
+802 IPANVVG

-841 ARNLTVTARGA
+841 ARTLTITARGA
-852 TAESPWGISELDID
+852 TAYGPWGISELDIE
-866 GVTPQRLVALPEPPA
+866 GVDPQRLVALPEPPQ
-881 DATIRKIR
+881 DSTIRKIR
-889 LSRDNDRS
+889 LGRDTDRT
-897 GCIEGQ
+897 GCISQSG
-903 EDVLYCEPFLAHT
+903 VLYCEPFLAST
-916 GDDGDDLDRLVTLT
+916 GDDGDDLARLVTLT
-930 RGQSFDVSGT
+930 RGQSFDVTGT

-948 YAEAAGSLAGV
+948 YAEAAAELAGV
-959 DISAPSS
+959 GITAPSS
-966 GDIARSAL
+966 GDIAQSAL

-987 PSTGEAAVTLGLPE
+987 PATGPATVNLELPE
-1001 KERIRSL
+1001 RQRIRSL
-1008 RLVVEEA
+1008 RLVVNKA
-1015 AAVSIPTEVEI
+1015 APVSIPTEVEI
-1026 TDLRRPKRTVT
+1026 TDLRRPKKRTVT
-1037 REVGEDG
+1037 RGIGADGEIQ
-1044 DVEVPSG
+1044 VPDG

-1065 AAYDQPSS
+1065 PAYDQPSS
-1073 MADATELPAGISELQ
+1073 KADASELPAGISELQ
-1088 VNGEP
+1088 VNDRP

-1098 IRASC
+1098 LRAGC
-1103 AEGPR
+1103 ADGPR
-1108 IKVGDRLVRTSVQ
+1108 IRVGERVLRTSVNG
-1121 ASLSDLLRGAEV
+1121 SLSDLLRGAAV
-1133 PLAVCGSAPINLAV
+1133 PLKVCGTAPVGLTA
-1147 GENTLLAD
+1147 GENTLLAE
-1155 PGPDD
+1155 PVT
-1160 ALRIDSLELSSD
+1160 ALRVDSLELSAEVIAD
-1172 AIAPAEPPV
+1172 AESPE
-1181 AVEVERDERDTAVSA
+1181 AVEVERDERDAAVSA
-1196 TVPAAAYDRIL
+1196 TVSAEAYDRVL

-1214 PGATATL
+1214 TGATATL
-1221 DGKVLQ
+1221 DGKVLR

-1232 GWQQGWVVPAGA
+1232 GWQQGWIVPAGA
-1244 GGEVRLGFAPEETYR
+1244 GGEVRFGFAPEGVYR
-1259 AGLLAGAAGAVLVLA
+1259 AGLLAGAGGAALVLA
-1274 LALATSWRRRG
+1274 LALVTSWRRRG
-1285 ATPTLE
+1285 TPPSLE
-1291 LFPTAASWRWYD
+1291 LFPVAAPWRWYD
-1303 AGVLAIVAG
+1303 AGLLVLVAG

-1325 AWALPRLTGR
+1325 AWLLPRLTGHR
-1335 SPGVVRLLA
+1335 SGLVRLMA

-1355 LVVEILPSV
+1355 LVVEILPTT
-1364 WDQTWDPPA
+1364 WDLSWDPPA

-1383 VVLAAAAA
+1383 VVLVAAAA
-1391 SAGPSA
+1391 STAPGSA
-1397 PAEGTARADRTARRL
+1397 ADSGSDAARRFVL
-1412 RNGRQPRSRI
+1412 RPEGRQPRNLI
-1422 TRRSKKR
+1422 TWRSKRR

>member
-1 MEPPARAAQDLTP
+1 MEPPARAPQDV
-14 ERPSATSRLRITAYV
+14 RGPSATSPLRITAYV
-29 VILTAITF
+29 AILTAITF

-69 QGGFGQVQ
+69 QGAFGQVQ
-77 NQATGY
+77 NQAIGY

-120 LTLARELRLGR
+120 LMVARELRLGR

-153 ANSVELWPTAV
+153 ANSVELWPTAI

-175 SGTTTTK
+175 SGTTTTR
-182 DLVRWCA
+182 DLLRWCA
-189 IAALAVACAGG
+189 LAALAVACAGG

-209 LVPGVVFLMTRTGVR
+209 LVPGVVFLLTRTGAR
-224 RFAVLGLW
+224 RFWVLGLW
-232 GVLTVIAT
+232 CVLTILAT

-248 LQGRYIPP
+248 LQARFIPP
-256 FLDYIETAAVT
+256 FLDYIETASVT
-267 ASTTGLLP
+267 ATTTGLLP

-285 YADPI
+285 YADPV
-290 YYPAGQSLHT
+290 YYPAGQSLHA

-307 AAAVVAIGLAGL
+307 AAAVVAIALAGL
-319 AGLGRARRHPESRFL
+319 AGLGRGRRHPESRFL
-334 IGCVLAGAVLVGIG
+334 VGCVLAGAVLVGIG

-388 GVVLTVETILFRAG
+388 GVVLTVETIL
-402 LARAGTSDA
+402 ARPRVTRTAQ
-411 GTSGAGT
+411 
-418 SGAGASGTK
+418 
-427 AAEWLRKVF
+427 WLRTVF
-436 VVAVVASLAG
+436 VIAVVASLAG

-458 PGSIENVP
+458 PGSIERVP
-466 GFWTEA
+466 EFWTDA
-472 ADYLSE
+472 ADHLSE
-478 TDDGGVTLVA
+478 NDDGGVTLVV

-502 DEVLQPYADSRWA
+502 DEVLQPYADFRWA

-539 RGTPSQDLAPM
+539 RGVPSADLAPM

-560 IRNDLHWGTTGAP
+560 VRNDLHWGTTGAP

-579 ATLAG
+579 ATLDQ

-594 GSEFGNSTYHR
+594 GTEFGNTTYHR
-605 ENGTRVLVDGGLAG
+605 EKGTRVLVDGGLAG

-633 SGGTV
+633 SGATL
-638 IPAKTT
+638 IPARTT

-653 SGAQAVLT
+653 SGAPAVLT
-661 ADDTRTPD
+661 ADDTRESE
-669 ADDNDEKAD
+669 EKAD

-730 VVWRGVETVEASSS
+730 LVWRGVEAVEASSS
-744 AATPADVPVDR
+744 AATPVEVPVDR
-755 GSAPS
+755 GQAPS
-760 AALDGDPDTA
+760 AALDDDPQTQ

-775 GWGRGPEGS
+775 GWGLTPEGA

-791 DEVDLGKVTIS
+791 DEIDLGKVTVS
-802 IPANAVG
+802 VPENVVG
-809 VERLELVAG
+809 VKQLELVAG
-818 AQMRKVYAPLPGEE
+818 AQLRKVDAPLPGES
-832 ATYDLTGFS
+832 ATYDLTGS
-841 ARNLTVTARGA
+841 RARNLTVTARGA
-852 TAESPWGISELDID
+852 TAHGPWGISELDIE
-866 GVTPQRLVALPEPPA
+866 GVDAQRLIALPEPPD

-889 LSRDNDRS
+889 LGRDTDRS
-897 GCIEGQ
+897 GCIATSEGATARSA
-903 EDVLYCEPFLAHT
+903 DHKGVLYCEPFLA
-916 GDDGDDLDRLVTLT
+916 GSGEDGDVLDRLITLT
-930 RGQSFDVSGT
+930 RGQSFDVTGT
-940 VSLRRDHA
+940 VSLRRDHS
-948 YAEAAGSLAGV
+948 YAAAAADLAG
-959 DISAPSS
+959 IGITAPSS
-966 GDIARSAL
+966 GDIAQSAL
-974 AMADGDDGTSWRA
+974 AMADGDEGTSWRA
-987 PSTGEAAVTLGLPE
+987 PSTGPATVSLELP
-1001 KERIRSL
+1001 RRQPVRSL
-1008 RLVVEEA
+1008 RLIVDEA
-1015 AAVSIPTEVEI
+1015 APVSIPTEVEV

-1037 REVGEDG
+1037 RAVDDDG
-1044 DVEVPSG
+1044 LIELPRG

-1059 RITETD
+1059 QITETD
-1065 AAYDQPSS
+1065 AAFDQPSS
-1073 MADATELPAGISELQ
+1073 MADATELPAGISELR
-1088 VNGEP
+1088 VNDRP

-1098 IRASC
+1098 LRAGCADGPTIRVD
-1103 AEGPR
+1103 ER
-1108 IKVGDRLVRTSVQ
+1108 VLRTSVNG
-1121 ASLSDLLRGAEV
+1121 SLSDLLRGAAV
-1133 PLAVCGSAPINLAV
+1133 PLVVCGTAPVALAA

-1155 PGPDD
+1155 PGA
-1160 ALRIDSLELSSD
+1160 ALRVDSLELSAD
-1172 AIAPAEPPV
+1172 VIADVEPPA
-1181 AVEVERDERDTAVSA
+1181 AVEVERDERDAAVSA
-1196 TVPAAAYDRIL
+1196 TVTAETHDRVL

-1221 DGKVLQ
+1221 DGEVLR

-1232 GWQQGWVVPAGA
+1232 GWQQGWIVPAGA
-1244 GGEVRLGFAPEETYR
+1244 GGEVRFGYAPDETYR
-1259 AGLLAGAAGAVLVLA
+1259 AGLLAGAGGAALVLM
-1274 LALATSWRRRG
+1274 LAMATSWRRRG
-1285 ATPTLE
+1285 ALPSLE
-1291 LFPTAASWRWYD
+1291 LFPVAAPWRWYD
-1303 AGVLAIVAG
+1303 GGLLVLVAG

-1325 AWALPRLTGR
+1325 AWLLPRLTGR
-1335 SPGVVRLLA
+1335 RPGVVRLLA

-1355 LVVEILPSV
+1355 LAVEILPAT
-1364 WDQTWDPPA
+1364 WDLPWDPPA
-1373 WTAQALSLAA
+1373 WTAQAFSLVA
-1383 VVLAAAAA
+1383 VVLVAAAA
-1391 SAGPSA
+1391 SAA
-1397 PAEGTARADRTARRL
+1397 PRSGAEA
-1412 RNGRQPRSRI
+1412 RQPRSRMI
-1422 TRRSKKR
+1422 GRSRKR

>member
-1 MEPPARAAQDLTP
+1 MEPPARAAQDVT
-14 ERPSATSRLRITAYV
+14 PSATSPLRISAYV
-29 VILTAITF
+29 AILTAITF

-61 RALNMWDA
+61 RALHMWDA
-69 QGGFGQVQ
+69 QGAFGQVQ
-77 NQATGY
+77 NQAIGY
-83 LWPMGPFYG
+83 VWPMGPFYG

-120 LTLARELRLGR
+120 LAVARELQLGR

-182 DLVRWCA
+182 DLLRWCA
-189 IAALAVACAGG
+189 LAALAVACAGG

-209 LVPGVVFLMTRTGVR
+209 LVPGVIFLLTRTGLR
-224 RFAVLGLW
+224 RFAALVLW
-232 GVLTVIAT
+232 GVFTVLAT

-290 YYPAGQSLHT
+290 YYPAGQSLHA

-319 AGLGRARRHPESRFL
+319 AGVGRGRRHPESRFL
-334 IGCVLAGAVLVGIG
+334 IGCVLAGVVLVGIG

-388 GVVLTVETILFRAG
+388 GVVLAVETILFRAG
-402 LARAGTSDA
+402 LARASGTS
-411 GTSGAGT
+411 TR
-418 SGAGASGTK
+418 
-427 AAEWLRKVF
+427 AAQWLRTVF
-436 VVAVVASLAG
+436 VIAVAASLAG

-466 GFWTEA
+466 GFWTDA
-472 ADYLSE
+472 ADHLTE
-478 TDDGGVTLVA
+478 TDDGGVTLVL

-539 RGTPSQDLAPM
+539 RGTASADLAPM

-560 IRNDLHWGTTGAP
+560 VRNDLHWGTTGAP

-579 ATLAG
+579 ATLDQ
-584 SPGLTREASF
+584 SPGLTREARF
-594 GSEFGNSTYHR
+594 GSDFGNTTYHR

-619 EYAPIEIYEVDDAA
+619 EYPPIEIYRVDDASA
-633 SGGTV
+633 GATL
-638 IPAKTT
+638 IPARTT

-661 ADDTRTPD
+661 ADDTRS
-669 ADDNDEKAD
+669 ADDMAGEKPD

-698 SSATRTAEEGVDS
+698 SSSTRTAEEGVDS
-711 DKPESFH
+711 DQPENFH

-730 VVWRGVETVEASSS
+730 MVWRGVEAVEASSS
-744 AATPADVPVDR
+744 AATPSDLPVDR
-755 GSAPS
+755 GRAPS

-775 GWGRGPEGS
+775 GWGHSPEGA

-791 DEVDLGKVTIS
+791 DETDLGRVTIRL
-802 IPANAVG
+802 PDNVVG

-818 AQMRKVYAPLPGEE
+818 AQMRKVYAPQPGAE

-841 ARNLTVTARGA
+841 ARNLTITARGA
-852 TAESPWGISELDID
+852 TAYGPWGISELDIE
-866 GVTPQRLVALPEPPA
+866 GVDAQRLVALPTPP
-881 DATIRKIR
+881 DDTTIRKIR
-889 LSRDNDRS
+889 LGRDTDRS
-897 GCIEGQ
+897 GCIDQEG
-903 EDVLYCEPFLAHT
+903 VLYCEPFLADT
-916 GDDGDDLDRLVTLT
+916 GDDGDNLDRLVTLT
-930 RGQSFDVSGT
+930 RDQSFHVSGT

-948 YAEAAGSLAGV
+948 YAEAAAALTRV
-959 DISAPSS
+959 DITAPSS
-966 GDIARSAL
+966 GDIAQSAL
-974 AMADGDDGTSWRA
+974 AMIDGDDGTSWRA
-987 PSTGEAAVTLGLPE
+987 PSTGPAAVTLRLPE
-1001 KERIRSL
+1001 RQRIRSL
-1008 RLVVEEA
+1008 RLVVNEA
-1015 AAVSIPTEVEI
+1015 APVSIPTEVEI
-1026 TDLRRPKRTVT
+1026 TDLRRPKRNVT

-1044 DVEVPSG
+1044 DVAVPKG

-1065 AAYDQPSS
+1065 PAYDQPSS
-1073 MADATELPAGISELQ
+1073 LADATELPAGISELQ
-1088 VNGEP
+1088 VNGRA

-1098 IRASC
+1098 LRAGCADGPHIR
-1103 AEGPR
+1103 
-1108 IKVGDRLVRTSVQ
+1108 VGDRLLRTSVDG
-1121 ASLSDLLRGAEV
+1121 SLSDLLRGGEASLKV
-1133 PLAVCGSAPINLAV
+1133 CGTTPLALVA

-1155 PGPDD
+1155 PAPIASGSASAGG
-1160 ALRIDSLELSSD
+1160 ALRFDSLELS
-1172 AIAPAEPPV
+1172 AEVIAAAEPPT
-1181 AVEVERDERDTAVSA
+1181 AVEVERDERDAAVSA
-1196 TVPAAAYDRIL
+1196 TVSAETYDRVL

-1214 PGATATL
+1214 TGATATL
-1221 DGKVLQ
+1221 DGKALR

-1232 GWQQGWVVPAGA
+1232 GWQQGWIVPAGA
-1244 GGEVRLGFAPEETYR
+1244 SGEVRFGFAPEGTYR
-1259 AGLLAGAAGAVLVLA
+1259 AGLLAGAGGAALVLA
-1274 LALATSWRRRG
+1274 LALVTSWRRRG
-1285 ATPTLE
+1285 TPPSLE
-1291 LFPTAASWRWYD
+1291 LFPVAAPWRWYD
-1303 AGVLAIVAG
+1303 GGLLILVAG

-1325 AWALPRLTGR
+1325 AWLLPRVTGR
-1335 SPGVVRLLA
+1335 RPAVVRLLA
-1344 AGSGAALLAGA
+1344 VGSGAALLAGA
-1355 LVVEILPSV
+1355 LAVEILPTA
-1364 WDQTWDPPA
+1364 WDLPWDPPA

-1383 VVLAAAAA
+1383 VVLVAASA
-1391 SAGPSA
+1391 SAGPRSGSGSGLREGLN
-1397 PAEGTARADRTARRL
+1397 AEG
-1412 RNGRQPRSRI
+1412 RQLRSRI
-1422 TRRSKKR
+1422 TLRSKKR